1 MDKAT
6 FSKNIMHVTI
16 EYQVNNYYTHN
27 VGFNQ
32 NVQSVFRNQNDVS
45 CTHHLPSH
53 NHACMP
59 IGGTTIRRAGTC
71 LGTFCHC
78 HTRSLACLGTFLPR
92 DTMLVRYILSSC
104 VRLYVSLS
112 ITFTSRHCTKTA
124 KRRITQTT
132 PYDSPVF

>member
-78 HTRSLACLGTFLPR
+78 HTRSLACLGTFFTARHYASAVYTVVVCPS
-92 DTMLVRYILSSC
+92 VC
-104 VRLYVSLS
+104 LS
-112 ITFTSRHCTKTA
+112 IYHIHKPA
-124 KRRITQTT
+124 LYQNG
-132 PYDSPVF
+132 